1 VFFVTPVDLPPASE
15 IKSSQLREPVVKGQ
29 HFDID
34 EQSAVSGARP
44 NGVLEEAPGSAGS
57 RKEHHGPLAAI
68 ALRESVLQSEVAE
81 LRSHS
86 LATNSQ
92 RGYAADWRNFS
103 TWCAAQGREALPA
116 SADTAGLYMADRSA
130 TLANASLTR
139 AIAAISRQH
148 RESGF
153 ESPTKDARFR
163 QLMSGTRRK
172 NRAPQDA
179 KQALLVEDLFAI
191 LKQIPGLGK
200 NETVEHRDRAL
211 LVIGFCGALRRS
223 ELVNLDVEDVRPV
236 PEGIILTLRW
246 SKTDQAAD
254 GVEIGIPKG
263 RKPATCPVTILR
275 TWLDYAKIASG
286 PIFRSV
292 RQNGK
297 ISDRRLTDASVA
309 LIVKRH
315 VGHAGFA
322 PEEFSGHSLRAG
334 LATSAAE
341 AGQNEREIMN
351 QTRHKSEKMV
361 RRYIRKGSLF
371 QGNVVGGLGF

>member
-1 VFFVTPVDLPPASE
+1 MTPVDFPPRIPSALRPLQDFGVESQHLCHQGQSGP
-15 IKSSQLREPVVKGQ
+15 SS
-29 HFDID
+29 
-34 EQSAVSGARP
+34 
-44 NGVLEEAPGSAGS
+44 APGEGVFEDAPGPTGS
-57 RKEHHGPLAAI
+57 WQEHHGPLAAI
-68 ALRESVLQSEVAE
+68 TLRESALESEVAE

-86 LATNSQ
+86 LSANSQ
-92 RGYAADWRNFS
+92 RGYAADWTNFS
-103 TWCAAQGREALPA
+103 AWCSAQGREALPA
-116 SADTAGLYMADRSA
+116 SPDTAGLYMAYRSA

-139 AIAAISRQH
+139 AIAAIGRQH
-148 RESGF
+148 REAGF
-153 ESPTKDARFR
+153 QSPTQDARFR
-163 QLMSGTRRK
+163 QLMAGIRRK

-200 NETVEHRDRAL
+200 SEAVEHRDRAL

-223 ELVNLDVEDVRPV
+223 ELVNIDVEDVRSA

-246 SKTDQAAD
+246 SKTDQAAA

-275 TWLDYAKIASG
+275 RWLDYAKIASG
-286 PIFRSV
+286 PIFRPV
-292 RQNGK
+292 RQNGVVLN
-297 ISDRRLTDASVA
+297 RRLTDASVA

-322 PEEFSGHSLRAG
+322 ADAFSGHSLRAG

>member
-1 VFFVTPVDLPPASE
+1 VTPVDLPPCSE
-15 IKSSQLREPVVKGQ
+15 INSSQLLEFAVEGQ
-29 HFDID
+29 HFVAE
-34 EQSAVSGARP
+34 EQSAASSAGS
-44 NGVLEEAPGSAGS
+44 NDVLDDAPGSAGS
-57 RKEHHGPLAAI
+57 REEHLGPLAAI
-68 ALRESVLQSEVAE
+68 PLRESALESEVAE

-86 LATNSQ
+86 LSANSQ
-92 RGYAADWRNFS
+92 RGYAADWRNFIA
-103 TWCAAQGREALPA
+103 WCAARGREALPA
-116 SADTAGLYMADRSA
+116 SADTAALYMADRSA

-148 RESGF
+148 REAGF
-153 ESPTKDARFR
+153 QSPTQDARFR
-163 QLMSGTRRK
+163 QLMAGIRRK

-179 KQALLVEDLFAI
+179 KQALLVEDLFEI

-200 NETVEHRDRAL
+200 SEAVEHRDRAL

-223 ELVNLDVEDVRPV
+223 ELVNLDVEDVRSA

-263 RKPATCPVTILR
+263 RRPATCPVTILR
-275 TWLDYAKIASG
+275 TWLNYAKIASG
-286 PIFRSV
+286 PIFRPV

-297 ISDRRLTDASVA
+297 ITNRRLTDASVA

-322 PEEFSGHSLRAG
+322 AEEFSGHSLRAG

-371 QGNVVGGLGF
+371 QGNVVGELGF

>member
-1 VFFVTPVDLPPASE
+1 MFIPGTASR
-15 IKSSQLREPVVKGQ
+15 IISAKRHLGQ
-29 HFDID
+29 SDPSNAPCGDAFED
-34 EQSAVSGARP
+34 
-44 NGVLEEAPGSAGS
+44 APGSTGS
-57 RKEHHGPLAAI
+57 CEERHGPSAAI
-68 ALRESVLQSEVAE
+68 ALRESALEFEVAE
-81 LRSHS
+81 LRGLS
-86 LATNSQ
+86 LSPNSQ
-92 RGYAADWRNFS
+92 RGYAADWRNF
-103 TWCAAQGREALPA
+103 TAWCAARGREALPA
-116 SADTAGLYMADRSA
+116 SADTATLYMVDRST

-148 RESGF
+148 REAGF
-153 ESPTKDARFR
+153 QSPTQDARFR
-163 QLMSGTRRK
+163 QLMAGIRRK
-172 NRAPQDA
+172 NRAPQNA
-179 KQALLVEDLFAI
+179 KQALLVEDLFEI

-200 NETVEHRDRAL
+200 SEAVEHRDRAL

-223 ELVNLDVEDVRPV
+223 ELVNLDVEDVRSA

-275 TWLDYAKIASG
+275 RWLDYAKITSG
-286 PIFRSV
+286 PIFRPV
-292 RQNGK
+292 RQNAVVLN
-297 ISDRRLTDASVA
+297 RRLTDASVA

-322 PEEFSGHSLRAG
+322 ADAFSGHSLRAG

>member
-1 VFFVTPVDLPPASE
+1 MTPVALLP
-15 IKSSQLREPVVKGQ
+15 RTR
-29 HFDID
+29 ID
-34 EQSAVSGARP
+34 PRPLAESGAETQHLCHRGQSGDSNAP
-44 NGVLEEAPGSAGS
+44 CKGALEDAPGSPGS
-57 RKEHHGPLAAI
+57 CEEHHGPSAAI
-68 ALRESVLQSEVAE
+68 ALRESALETEVAE

-86 LATNSQ
+86 LSANSQ

-103 TWCAAQGREALPA
+103 AWCAARGREALPA
-116 SADTAGLYMADRSA
+116 SADTATLYMVDRSA
-130 TLANASLTR
+130 TLANSSLTR

-148 RESGF
+148 REAGF
-153 ESPTKDARFR
+153 HSPTQDARFR
-163 QLMSGTRRK
+163 QLMAGIRRQ

-200 NETVEHRDRAL
+200 SEAVEHRDRAL

-223 ELVNLDVEDVRPV
+223 ELVNLDVEDVRWA

-246 SKTDQAAD
+246 SKTDQAAE

-263 RKPATCPVTILR
+263 RKPATCPLMILR
-275 TWLDYAKIASG
+275 AWLDYAKTDSG
-286 PIFRSV
+286 PIFRPV
-292 RQNGK
+292 QQNGK
-297 ISDRRLTDASVA
+297 IVNRRLTDSSVA

-322 PEEFSGHSLRAG
+322 ADTFSGHSLRAG

-371 QGNVVGGLGF
+371 QGNVVSVLNF

>member
-1 VFFVTPVDLPPASE
+1 MN
-15 IKSSQLREPVVKGQ
+15 SSQLRE
-29 HFDID
+29 
-34 EQSAVSGARP
+34 SGVESQYLCHQGHSGPSTASCE
-44 NGVLEEAPGSAGS
+44 GAFEDAPGSTGS
-57 RKEHHGPLAAI
+57 YEERHGPCAAI
-68 ALRESVLQSEVAE
+68 ALRESVLATEVAE
-81 LRSHS
+81 LRSHA
-86 LATNSQ
+86 LAANSQ
-92 RGYAADWRNFS
+92 RGYAADWRRFAA
-103 TWCAAQGREALPA
+103 WCAAQGREALPA
-116 SADTAGLYMADRSA
+116 SADTAGLYVADRSA

-139 AIAAISRQH
+139 AIAAISRHH
-148 RESGF
+148 REAGF
-153 ESPTKDARFR
+153 QSPTQDARFR
-163 QLMSGTRRK
+163 QLMAGIRRK
-172 NRAPQDA
+172 NRAPQGA
-179 KQALLVEDLFAI
+179 KQALLVEDLFEI

-200 NETVEHRDRAL
+200 SEAVEHRDRAL

-223 ELVNLDVEDVRPV
+223 ELVNLDVEDVHWAS
-236 PEGIILTLRW
+236 EGIILTLRW

-275 TWLDYAKIASG
+275 TWLDFAKIDSG
-286 PIFRSV
+286 PIFRPV
-292 RQNGK
+292 QQNGK
-297 ISDRRLTDASVA
+297 IVNRRLTDSSVA

-322 PEEFSGHSLRAG
+322 ADTFSGHSLRAG

-371 QGNVVGGLGF
+371 QGNVVSVLNF

>member
-1 VFFVTPVDLPPASE
+1 MTPADILPRTQRAPRPRPESAA
-15 IKSSQLREPVVKGQ
+15 KSQHLCHPGQ
-29 HFDID
+29 SGPS
-34 EQSAVSGARP
+34 SAPCEGAF
-44 NGVLEEAPGSAGS
+44 EDAPGSTGS
-57 RKEHHGPLAAI
+57 WQEHHGPLAAI
-68 ALRESVLQSEVAE
+68 ALRESALETEVAE

-86 LATNSQ
+86 LSANSQ

-103 TWCAAQGREALPA
+103 AWCAAQGREARPA
-116 SADTAGLYMADRSA
+116 SPETAGLYMADRSG

-139 AIAAISRQH
+139 AIAAISHHH
-148 RESGF
+148 RRAGLH
-153 ESPTKDARFR
+153 SPTQDARFR
-163 QLMSGTRRK
+163 QLMAGIRRK

-200 NETVEHRDRAL
+200 SEAVEHRDRAL

-223 ELVNLDVEDVRPV
+223 ELVNLDVEDVRRA

-246 SKTDQAAD
+246 SKTDQAAN

-263 RKPATCPVTILR
+263 RKPATCPVTLLR
-275 TWLDYAKIASG
+275 AWLDYAKIASG
-286 PIFRSV
+286 PIFRPV
-292 RQNGK
+292 QQNGK
-297 ISDRRLTDASVA
+297 IVNRRLTDASVA

-322 PEEFSGHSLRAG
+322 ADAFSGHSLRAG

-371 QGNVVGGLGF
+371 QGNVVGELGF

>member
-1 VFFVTPVDLPPASE
+1 MTPADILPRTPIAPRPLPESAAE
-15 IKSSQLREPVVKGQ
+15 SQHLCHQR
-29 HFDID
+29 
-34 EQSAVSGARP
+34 QSGPSNGPCEGA
-44 NGVLEEAPGSAGS
+44 LQDAQDSTGS
-57 RKEHHGPLAAI
+57 RQERHGPLAAI
-68 ALRESVLQSEVAE
+68 ALRESALESEVAE
-81 LRSHS
+81 LRSHA
-86 LATNSQ
+86 LAANSQ

-103 TWCAAQGREALPA
+103 AWCVAQGREALPA
-116 SADTAGLYMADRSA
+116 SPETAGLYMADRSA

-139 AIAAISRQH
+139 AIAAISRHH
-148 RESGF
+148 REAGF
-153 ESPTKDARFR
+153 HSPTQDARFR
-163 QLMSGTRRK
+163 QLMAGIRRK

-179 KQALLVEDLFAI
+179 KQALLVEDLFEI

-200 NETVEHRDRAL
+200 SEAVEHRDRAL

-223 ELVNLDVEDVRPV
+223 ELVNLDVEDIRWA

-263 RKPATCPVTILR
+263 RKRATCPVTILR
-275 TWLDYAKIASG
+275 RWLDYAKITSG
-286 PIFRSV
+286 PIFRPV
-292 RQNGK
+292 RQNAVVLN
-297 ISDRRLTDASVA
+297 RRLTDASVA

-322 PEEFSGHSLRAG
+322 ADAFSGHSLRAG

>member
-1 VFFVTPVDLPPASE
+1 MNPVDLLPHTVVNPSE
-15 IKSSQLREPVVKGQ
+15 LREPAVEGQ
-29 HFDID
+29 HLASDG
-34 EQSAVSGARP
+34 QSAVPDARP
-44 NGVLEEAPGSAGS
+44 NDVLEDAPGPTGS
-57 RKEHHGPLAAI
+57 WQERHGPSAAI
-68 ALRESVLQSEVAE
+68 ALRESALESEVAE
-81 LRSHS
+81 LRSHA
-86 LATNSQ
+86 LAANSQ
-92 RGYAADWRNFS
+92 RGYAADWRNFAA
-103 TWCAAQGREALPA
+103 WCADQGREALPA
-116 SADTAGLYMADRSA
+116 SPETAGLYMADRSA

-139 AIAAISRQH
+139 AIAAIGRQH
-148 RESGF
+148 REAGF
-153 ESPTKDARFR
+153 QSPTQDARFR
-163 QLMSGTRRK
+163 QLMAGIRRK

-191 LKQIPGLGK
+191 LKQIPGLG
-200 NETVEHRDRAL
+200 NSEAVEHRDRAL

-223 ELVNLDVEDVRPV
+223 ELVNLDVEDVRWA

-275 TWLDYAKIASG
+275 TWLNYAKIASG
-286 PIFRSV
+286 PIFRPV

-297 ISDRRLTDASVA
+297 IVNRRLTDASVA

-322 PEEFSGHSLRAG
+322 AEEFSGHSLRAG

-351 QTRHKSEKMV
+351 QTRHKSEKTV

-371 QGNVVGGLGF
+371 QGNVVAELGF

>member
-1 VFFVTPVDLPPASE
+1 V
-15 IKSSQLREPVVKGQ
+15 
-29 HFDID
+29 
-34 EQSAVSGARP
+34 
-44 NGVLEEAPGSAGS
+44 
-57 RKEHHGPLAAI
+57 AAI
-68 ALRESVLQSEVAE
+68 ALRKSALETEVVA
-81 LRSHS
+81 LRSQS
-86 LATNSQ
+86 LSPNSQ
-92 RGYAADWRNFS
+92 RGYTADWRNFS
-103 TWCAAQGREALPA
+103 AWCAAQGREALPA
-116 SADTAGLYMADRSA
+116 SPETAALYMADRSA

-148 RESGF
+148 REAGF
-153 ESPTKDARFR
+153 HSPNQDARFR
-163 QLMSGTRRK
+163 QLMAGIRRR

-200 NETVEHRDRAL
+200 SEAVEHRDRAL
-211 LVIGFCGALRRS
+211 LVLGFCGALRRS
-223 ELVNLDVEDVRPV
+223 ELVNLDVEDIRSA

-263 RKPATCPVTILR
+263 RKRATCPVTILR

-286 PIFRSV
+286 PIFRPV
-292 RQNGK
+292 QQNGK
-297 ISDRRLTDASVA
+297 ILNRRLTDASVA

-322 PEEFSGHSLRAG
+322 ADAFSGHSLRAG

-361 RRYIRKGSLF
+361 RRYIRKGNLF
-371 QGNVVGGLGF
+371 QGNVCGGLGF

>member
-1 VFFVTPVDLPPASE
+1 MTPADLPPHTQPLPSE
-15 IKSSQLREPVVKGQ
+15 WARSDAENQ
-29 HFDID
+29 HFDAERQFATSD
-34 EQSAVSGARP
+34 ARP
-44 NGVLEEAPGSAGS
+44 NGVPEDAPRSSGSWQ
-57 RKEHHGPLAAI
+57 EHHRPLAAI
-68 ALRESVLQSEVAE
+68 ALRESALETEVAE

-86 LATNSQ
+86 LSANSQ
-92 RGYAADWRNFS
+92 RGYAADWRNFIA
-103 TWCAAQGREALPA
+103 WCAAQGREALPT

-130 TLANASLTR
+130 MLANASLTR

-148 RESGF
+148 REAGF
-153 ESPTKDARFR
+153 QSPTQDARFR
-163 QLMSGTRRK
+163 QLMAGIRRK

-200 NETVEHRDRAL
+200 SEAVEHRDRAL
-211 LVIGFCGALRRS
+211 LVVGFCGALRRS
-223 ELVNLDVEDVRPV
+223 ELVNLDVEDVRTA

-263 RKPATCPVTILR
+263 RKPATCPVNILR
-275 TWLDYAKIASG
+275 AWLDYAKITSG
-286 PIFRSV
+286 PIFRPI

-297 ISDRRLTDASVA
+297 ILNRRLTDASVA

-322 PEEFSGHSLRAG
+322 ADAFSGHSLRAG

-371 QGNVVGGLGF
+371 QGNVVGELGF